1 MSFHE
6 QALFAGSHFMNDKPG
21 WHSIGKPVQNG
32 LRVEVKNNNVD
43 FALRK
48 FKRMV
53 KDSGMM
59 LELKK
64 KSYYEKPSKV
74 KREKKNLQK
83 LRYKYKNLKENN
95 TDY

>member
-1 MSFHE
+1 M
-6 QALFAGSHFMNDKPG
+6 ARKRKP
-21 WHSIGKPVQNG
+21 QNG

>member
-1 MSFHE
+1 MARK
-6 QALFAGSHFMNDKPG
+6 QKP
-21 WHSIGKPVQNG
+21 QNG
-32 LRVEVKNNNVD
+32 LRIEVKNNNVD

-64 KSYYEKPSKV
+64 KSYYEKPSKIR
-74 KREKKNLQK
+74 REKKNLAK
-83 LRYKYKNLKENN
+83 LRYKYNQEKDKN
-95 TDY
+95 Y

>member
-1 MSFHE
+1 MARKE
-6 QALFAGSHFMNDKPG
+6 KP
-21 WHSIGKPVQNG
+21 QNG

-48 FKRMV
+48 FKKMV
-53 KDSGMM
+53 KNSGMM

-74 KREKKNLQK
+74 QREKKNLQK
-83 LRYKYKNLKENN
+83 LRYKYKNKKEQNN
-95 TDY
+95 

>member
-1 MSFHE
+1 MARK
-6 QALFAGSHFMNDKPG
+6 QKP
-21 WHSIGKPVQNG
+21 QRG
-32 LRVEVKNNNVD
+32 LRIDVKNNNVD

-48 FKRMV
+48 FKKMV

-64 KSYYEKPSKV
+64 KSYYEKPSKAR
-74 KREKKNLQK
+74 REKKNLQK

-95 TDY
+95 NN

>member
-1 MSFHE
+1 MARK
-6 QALFAGSHFMNDKPG
+6 QKP
-21 WHSIGKPVQNG
+21 QNG

-48 FKRMV
+48 FKKMV
-53 KDSGMM
+53 KNSGMM

>member
-1 MSFHE
+1 
-6 QALFAGSHFMNDKPG
+6 
-21 WHSIGKPVQNG
+21 
-32 LRVEVKNNNVD
+32 
-43 FALRK
+43 
-48 FKRMV
+48 
-53 KDSGMM
+53 MM

>member
-1 MSFHE
+1 MRKR
-6 QALFAGSHFMNDKPG
+6 HFNK
-21 WHSIGKPVQNG
+21 KANKKKEAQG

-43 FALRK
+43 YALKK